1 MITVNLT
8 FNSADEM
15 FAFFGPRIAAV
26 AAGNAAPIAAPATGD
41 APKRRGRPPKIRV
54 PAQAQEIDEAV
65 AAPAPV
71 VPVPEDLAPVE
82 PVEAEAGEPDKVWT
96 EPEVREVMKTFN
108 EKFGIDALRVA
119 IVEATGKPRM
129 SEVPAE
135 LYGALVARLRREMGA
150 EKA

>member
-1 MITVNLT
+1 MLVITVNLT

-15 FAFFGPRIAAV
+15 FAFFGPRMAAV
-26 AAGNAAPIAAPATGD
+26 AAGAAPAPTPVA
-41 APKRRGRPPKIRV
+41 APAEKRRPGRPPKVRPPV
-54 PAQAQEIDEAV
+54 VQEMMAT

-71 VPVPEDLAPVE
+71 IPIPEAVE
-82 PVEAEAGEPDKVWT
+82 AAELVEAEPVDDKVWT
-96 EPEVREVMKTFN
+96 EVEVREVMKQFN

-119 IVEATGKPRM
+119 IVEATGKGRM

-135 LYGALVARLRREMGA
+135 AYSKLVARLRAEMGA

>member
-15 FAFFGPRIAAV
+15 FAFFAPRMAAV
-26 AAGNAAPIAAPATGD
+26 AAGAAPIAAPVTGD
-41 APKRRGRPPKIRV
+41 APKRRGRPPKARIAAA
-54 PAQAQEIDEAV
+54 PQEIADAV
-65 AAPAPV
+65 AEPAPF
-71 VPVPEDLAPVE
+71 VPVPADFVPE
-82 PVEAEAGEPDKVWT
+82 PVEAEADEPEKVWT